1 MIFEYFKESEN
12 GTKTKILYDNESKIT
27 KEFLSDGEIIQRDPN
42 EHDKYIEYCE
52 IELPQI
58 LQQKEQ
64 DRQQEEFLETQKQ
77 ELISTPFDIPE
88 ITGSTV
94 QEVTTSAQVAIENLA
109 QQMNDKI
116 QIITGQ

>member
-58 LQQKEQ
+58 LQQKNRI
-64 DRQQEEFLETQKQ
+64 DSRKNF
-77 ELISTPFDIPE
+77 
-88 ITGSTV
+88 
-94 QEVTTSAQVAIENLA
+94 
-109 QQMNDKI
+109 
-116 QIITGQ
+116 